1 MRSELF
7 IGESPCVHYR
17 KRNAIFTAHSLRS
30 FKTRSAQRI
39 LSFSFTVERTVNENH
54 PKLRFIWFVSQD
66 TSPSIESMIR
76 WVLDTVGLLNYPARR
91 AWVYF
96 FSPSQRKEMTKNSLC
111 ALCVSSEAGG
121 ATLETHAIHFVH
133 PLVCENR
140 LFGITTPYF
149 ICSNLMI
156 SR

>member
-1 MRSELF
+1 MDAGLLKTTFMRSELF

-76 WVLDTVGLLNYPARR
+76 WVLDTVGLLNYSARR

-96 FSPSQRKEMTKNSLC
+96 FSPSHKKLPLRPLR
-111 ALCVSSEAGG
+111 
-121 ATLETHAIHFVH
+121 LERSGRCYLRNTCNPF
-133 PLVCENR
+133 C
-140 LFGITTPYF
+140 TPF
-149 ICSNLMI
+149 SV
-156 SR
+156 